1 MCTVLGAEG
10 AVVRLTGAESVP
22 EVEEHH
28 GKIPRSIALDAQG
41 GVLPVAEAL
50 LRVDILVGQVHAA
63 GVGDAPVDDHDLAV
77 VAVVHHQ
84 REHRH
89 HRVEGDAPD
98 VRPLHAHHKVG
109 GQAQQAAK
117 VVVDQAHVHPL
128 RGLAPEDGFH
138 AVPHFA
144 GVQDKKLHKDGV
156 FGPLQVPQQLGV
168 HGFAAGK
175 ILRSGVLPGRVA
187 AVPRQIAA
195 HAEAGSIQPVGLARL
210 LGKVGLVGLVHRLQ
224 LITQALGRALVA
236 KGEVQCPA
244 QQRQHPHERD
254 PADLVGAV
262 LVLAHEVQHH
272 KQTEQLQAG
281 VDPHAAG
288 GEGEKRPQQPCHLQG
303 HQHHRDGDPI
313 EDAAEKFYDRQP
325 EHQAPSF
332 RSAL

>member
-1 MCTVLGAEG
+1 M
-10 AVVRLTGAESVP
+10 
-22 EVEEHH
+22 
-28 GKIPRSIALDAQG
+28 
-41 GVLPVAEAL
+41 
-50 LRVDILVGQVHAA
+50 
-63 GVGDAPVDDHDLAV
+63 HD
-77 VAVVHHQ
+77 
-84 REHRH
+84 EI
-89 HRVEGDAPD
+89 
-98 VRPLHAHHKVG
+98 
-109 GQAQQAAK
+109 
-117 VVVDQAHVHPL
+117 
-128 RGLAPEDGFH
+128 F
-138 AVPHFA
+138 
-144 GVQDKKLHKDGV
+144 HKDGV
-156 FGPLQVPQQLGV
+156 LGPLQILQQLGV

-175 ILRSGVLPGRVA
+175 ILRGGVLPGRVA

-195 HAEAGSIQPVGLARL
+195 HAEAGSIQSGHLVRL
-210 LGKVGLVGLVHRLQ
+210 LDKISPVGLVHRLQ
-224 LITQALGRALVA
+224 LAAQLLGRALVA

-272 KQTEQLQAG
+272 KQTEQLQAD

-288 GEGEKRPQQPCHLQG
+288 GEGEKRPQHPCHLQG